1 MKRVVV
7 TGAASGIGA
16 ALVASYAALGCE
28 AVGVDRDERLG
39 AEVTEKI
46 RVETG
51 VTPGFLYGD
60 LADPGD
66 LNRLARALAS
76 QKIDVFVHSA
86 GINATGAFEHADVGA
101 QRAVLDVNLRAPLQL
116 TRALLA
122 SKVLTRG
129 SSVVFVSSLSHFVS
143 YPGAAVYAAS
153 KDGLTAYAR
162 SLGVALAPQGIHVL
176 TVFPGPTRTPHAARH
191 SPDNRREHKRMPPEV
206 LAAGVVRAVEQKR
219 RRYVPGASNRA
230 FAALG
235 RWLPGLLER
244 VMVRTLFEKM
254 EARDDP
260 SN

>member
-16 ALVASYAALGCE
+16 ALVASYAALGWGV
-28 AVGVDRDERLG
+28 VGIDRDERLG
-39 AEVTEKI
+39 AEVTEKTLA
-46 RVETG
+46 ETG
-51 VTPGFLYGD
+51 VTPQFLFGD
-60 LADPGD
+60 LAEPAD
-66 LNRLARALAS
+66 LNELVRALEPHP
-76 QKIDVFVHSA
+76 IDIFVHSA
-86 GINATGAFEHADVGA
+86 GINATGAFEYSDLEV

-122 SKVLTRG
+122 SNLLTRG

-153 KDGLTAYAR
+153 KDGVTAYAR
-162 SLGVALAPQGIHVL
+162 SLDVALAPQGIHVL

-191 SPDNRREHKRMPPEV
+191 SPDNLREHKRMPPET

-219 RRYVPGASNRA
+219 RYYIPGRSNKL

-235 RWLPGLLER
+235 RWLPALPER
-244 VMVRTLFEKM
+244 VMMRTLFDKM
-254 EARDDP
+254 KTRDDTP
-260 SN
+260 K